1 MTRGTGGSSIT
12 LTRAPDPSAL
22 PKGSRGFEPRGGLR
36 SALLR
41 AQVTGPVAPVVVTNF
56 DLSPASRSR
65 VWRHLRRNPA
75 FWLGASGVTL
85 IVGVALLAPLVAPY
99 DPVFQ
104 FRGDGLTPAGD
115 PLGPTSRFLL
125 GTDSL
130 GRDELSRLVFGARS
144 SLVVA
149 IVGTLS
155 ATVIGVTVGA
165 VAGFVGTV
173 RYTIPL
179 PRGHA
184 AAISLPIESL
194 LMRLTDAVLSFPILL
209 LAIALVAVIGS
220 SLGLVVAIVAGFLW
234 TSIARIVYSRMIVLR
249 EQDFVLAALALGV
262 SSRRILSRHVLPHLA
277 SVIVVYATL
286 GIAAAVLFE
295 ATLSFLD
302 VGVPSPAPSWGSMI
316 SDSITYANTQP
327 RVVILPGLAIMATIL
342 AFNLLGDALADALD
356 PHHWK

>member
-1 MTRGTGGSSIT
+1 
-12 LTRAPDPSAL
+12 
-22 PKGSRGFEPRGGLR
+22 
-36 SALLR
+36 
-41 AQVTGPVAPVVVTNF
+41 
-56 DLSPASRSR
+56 
-65 VWRHLRRNPA
+65 
-75 FWLGASGVTL
+75 
-85 IVGVALLAPLVAPY
+85 
-99 DPVFQ
+99 
-104 FRGDGLTPAGD
+104 
-115 PLGPTSRFLL
+115 
-125 GTDSL
+125 
-130 GRDELSRLVFGARS
+130 
-144 SLVVA
+144 
-149 IVGTLS
+149 
-155 ATVIGVTVGA
+155 
-165 VAGFVGTV
+165 
-173 RYTIPL
+173 
-179 PRGHA
+179 
-184 AAISLPIESL
+184 PIESL